1 MCCGKQSFI
10 AQMICAHP
18 ILPQTQKRQIRSN
31 GKGIFCANP
40 LSYGK
45 EFEISTDDDTYLVG
59 ALVHAMERQVLIE
72 SLVFQQ
78 IGVSVWVDV
87 LNVSAIRTVFVVVTI
102 W

>member
-1 MCCGKQSFI
+1 MRQSI
-10 AQMICAHP
+10 E
-18 ILPQTQKRQIRSN
+18 LRY
-31 GKGIFCANP
+31 GIY
-40 LSYGK
+40 S
-45 EFEISTDDDTYLVG
+45 DDTYLVG
-59 ALVHAMERQVLIE
+59 SLVVHAMERQVLIE